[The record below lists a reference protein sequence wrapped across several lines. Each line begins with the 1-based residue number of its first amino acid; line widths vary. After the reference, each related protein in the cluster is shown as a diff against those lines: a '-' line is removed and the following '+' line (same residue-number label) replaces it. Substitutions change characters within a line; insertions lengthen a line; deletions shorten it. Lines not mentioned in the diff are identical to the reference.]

1 MTNTALK
8 ITLAAALG
16 FTIVGCRD
24 TAARKIDPFS
34 EDQAIT
40 SVRGIDPKDANEAA
54 LTLVDSLLRH
64 PAITR
69 FGPEDPAILAISSVR
84 ANISDRQFDVD
95 QVNKTIRVEL
105 NRSGRVLTTTVG
117 SLGNEDVLASE
128 AAEADQF
135 LNGTSPTVPA
145 DYTLSGKIIENYT
158 RAGDFKQS
166 VYIFQMSLTDSRGL
180 ALWEDEVAIGKKGT
194 RNRVGF

>member
-1 MTNTALK
+1 MKHALSLLALA
-8 ITLAAALG
+8 TLAA
-16 FTIVGCRD
+16 GCAD
-24 TAARKIDPFS
+24 TAARKIDPYA

-54 LTLVDSLLRH
+54 LFLVDSMLRH
-64 PAITR
+64 PAIVAA
-69 FGPEDPAILAISSVR
+69 PNKPIIMAVSSVR
-84 ANISDRQFDVD
+84 ANVSDRQFDVD

-105 NRSGRVLTTTVG
+105 NKSGQVLTTTTG

-128 AAEADQF
+128 AAEAEQF
-135 LNGTSPTVPA
+135 LNGRSQQVSP

-158 RAGDFKQS
+158 RAGDVGQS
-166 VYIFQMSLTDSRGL
+166 VYLFQMSLTDRRGL
-180 ALWEDEVAIGKKGT
+180 AVWEDQAVIGKKGT

>member
-1 MTNTALK
+1 MNHIALK
-8 ITLAAALG
+8 LTLLAGLGITL
-16 FTIVGCRD
+16 VGCGRE
-24 TAARKIDPFS
+24 AIKIDPYA

-54 LTLVDSLLRH
+54 LALVNSLLQH

-69 FGPEDPAILAISSVR
+69 FDANDPAVLAVSSVR
-84 ANISDRQFDVD
+84 ANVSDRQFDVD

-105 NRSGRVLTTTVG
+105 NKSGRVLTSTVG
-117 SLGNEDVLASE
+117 SIGNEDVLASE
-128 AAEADQF
+128 AAEAEQF
-135 LNGTSPTVPA
+135 LTGRSNTAPA

-166 VYIFQMSLTDSRGL
+166 VYIFQMSLTDGRGL
-180 ALWEDEVAIGKKGT
+180 AVWEDQVAIGKKGT